1 VVGVVGVVVAGGIV
15 GEIVM
20 VVVMVVVIVV
30 VIVAVIVVVV
40 VVVVV
45 GIVVGLVKPY
55 WMEITSVERRIEII
69 AVKKGEQ
76 KGNWQNLVSLFTH
89 KC

>member
-20 VVVMVVVIVV
+20 VVVMGVVIVV
-30 VIVAVIVVVV
+30 VIVVIVVVV
-40 VVVVV
+40 VVVGV
-45 GIVVGLVKPY
+45 GIVVGLVKRY

>member
-20 VVVMVVVIVV
+20 VVVMGVVIVV
-30 VIVAVIVVVV
+30 VIVVIVVVV
-40 VVVVV
+40 VGV
-45 GIVVGLVKPY
+45 GIVVGLVKRY

>member
-1 VVGVVGVVVAGGIV
+1 MIGVVGVVVAGGIV

-20 VVVMVVVIVV
+20 VVVMGVVIVV
-30 VIVAVIVVVV
+30 VIVVIVVVV
-40 VVVVV
+40 VGV
-45 GIVVGLVKPY
+45 GIVVGLVKRY